1 MKKSSAIIAI
11 IITILVLAVIGLSIS
26 IVYVHNSKENDT
38 SSSKKV
44 SEKADKNETKNKIDK
59 EDIEEEKEE
68 KKENKETVKKNK
80 ERTPEIIAEELA
92 SILDGS
98 DEECLEYLL
107 EVTDFKAYKYYRSPG
122 ETVDFDVV
130 TDYASYR
137 DAAKKIFLKEYNAMT
152 DEDEKE
158 EKQWFKDH
166 YDELYYSTEKLDL
179 FVYKKSDLHECKVFP
194 EFDEIIVTYKGNN
207 DEEQN
212 YHLLFYKNK
221 LVNIEWADEIEE
233 LETKMDNFFASH

>member
-152 DEDEKE
+152 DEDEKA

>member
-44 SEKADKNETKNKIDK
+44 SEKSDKNETKNKIDK
-59 EDIEEEKEE
+59 EDIEEEEKEE
-68 KKENKETVKKNK
+68 KKETVKKNK

-107 EVTDFKAYKYYRSPG
+107 EVTDFKAYKYYRAPG

-233 LETKMDNFFASH
+233 LETKMDRFFASY

>member
-26 IVYVHNSKENDT
+26 IIYVHNSKENET

-59 EDIEEEKEE
+59 EDIEEKEKEE
-68 KKENKETVKKNK
+68 KEETVKKNK

-107 EVTDFKAYKYYRSPG
+107 EVTDFKAYKYYRTSE

-130 TDYASYR
+130 TDYEGYR
-137 DAAKKIFLKEYNAMT
+137 DASKKIFLKEYNAMT
-152 DEDEKE
+152 DEDEKA

>member
-26 IVYVHNSKENDT
+26 IIYVHNSKENET

-59 EDIEEEKEE
+59 EDIEEKEKEE
-68 KKENKETVKKNK
+68 KEETVKKNK

-107 EVTDFKAYKYYRSPG
+107 EVTDFKAYKYYRTSE

-130 TDYASYR
+130 TDYEGYR
-137 DAAKKIFLKEYNAMT
+137 DASKKIFLKEYNAMT
-152 DEDEKE
+152 DEDEKA

-221 LVNIEWADEIEE
+221 LVNIEWADEMEE
-233 LETKMDNFFASH
+233 LETKMDRFFASH

>member
-26 IVYVHNSKENDT
+26 IVYVHNSKENET

-59 EDIEEEKEE
+59 EDVEDEEKEE
-68 KKENKETVKKNK
+68 KKETVKKNK

-107 EVTDFKAYKYYRSPG
+107 EVTDFKAYKYYRTSE

-130 TDYASYR
+130 TDYEGYR
-137 DAAKKIFLKEYNAMT
+137 DASKKIFLKEYNAMT

-221 LVNIEWADEIEE
+221 LVNIEWADEMEE
-233 LETKMDNFFASH
+233 LETKMDRFFASH

>member
-44 SEKADKNETKNKIDK
+44 SEKSDKNETKNKIDK
-59 EDIEEEKEE
+59 EDIEEEEKEE
-68 KKENKETVKKNK
+68 KKETVKKNK

-221 LVNIEWADEIEE
+221 LVNIEWSDEMEE
-233 LETKMDNFFASH
+233 LETKMDRFFASH

>member
-44 SEKADKNETKNKIDK
+44 SEKSDKNETKNKIDK
-59 EDIEEEKEE
+59 EDIEEEEKEE
-68 KKENKETVKKNK
+68 KKETVKKNK

-107 EVTDFKAYKYYRSPG
+107 EVTDFKASKYYRSPG

-233 LETKMDNFFASH
+233 LETKMDRFFASY

>member
-26 IVYVHNSKENDT
+26 IIYVHNSKENET

-59 EDIEEEKEE
+59 EDIEEEEKEE
-68 KKENKETVKKNK
+68 KKETVKKNK

-107 EVTDFKAYKYYRSPG
+107 EVTDFKAYKYYRTSE

-130 TDYASYR
+130 TDYEGYR
-137 DAAKKIFLKEYNAMT
+137 DASKKIFLKEYNAMT
-152 DEDEKE
+152 DEDEKA

-221 LVNIEWADEIEE
+221 LVNIEWADEMEE
-233 LETKMDNFFASH
+233 LETKMDRFFASH

>member
-26 IVYVHNSKENDT
+26 IIYVHNSKENET

-59 EDIEEEKEE
+59 EDIEEEEKEE
-68 KKENKETVKKNK
+68 KKETVKKNK

-152 DEDEKE
+152 DEDEKA

-233 LETKMDNFFASH
+233 LETKMDRFFASY

>member
-26 IVYVHNSKENDT
+26 IIYVHNSKENET

-59 EDIEEEKEE
+59 EDIEEEEKEE
-68 KKENKETVKKNK
+68 KKETVKKNK

-107 EVTDFKAYKYYRSPG
+107 EVTDFKAYKYYRTSE

-130 TDYASYR
+130 TDYEGYR
-137 DAAKKIFLKEYNAMT
+137 DASKKIFLKEYNAMT
-152 DEDEKE
+152 DEDEKA

-233 LETKMDNFFASH
+233 LETKMDRFFASY

>member
-26 IVYVHNSKENDT
+26 IIYVHNSKENET
-38 SSSKKV
+38 SSSEKV
-44 SEKADKNETKNKIDK
+44 SEKEDKKETKNKIDN
-59 EDIEEEKEE
+59 EDIEEEEKEE
-68 KKENKETVKKNK
+68 KKETVKKNK

-107 EVTDFKAYKYYRSPG
+107 EVTDFKAYKYYRTSE

-130 TDYASYR
+130 TDYEGYR
-137 DAAKKIFLKEYNAMT
+137 DASKKIFLKEYNAMT
-152 DEDEKE
+152 DEDEKA

-233 LETKMDNFFASH
+233 LETKMDRFFASY

>member
-44 SEKADKNETKNKIDK
+44 SEKSDKNETKNKIDK
-59 EDIEEEKEE
+59 EDIEEEEKEE
-68 KKENKETVKKNK
+68 KKETVKKNK

-107 EVTDFKAYKYYRSPG
+107 EVTDFKAYKYYRTSE

-130 TDYASYR
+130 TDYEGYR
-137 DAAKKIFLKEYNAMT
+137 DASKKIFLKEYNAMT
-152 DEDEKE
+152 DEDEKA

-233 LETKMDNFFASH
+233 LETKMDRFFASY

>member
-59 EDIEEEKEE
+59 EDIEEEEKEE
-68 KKENKETVKKNK
+68 KKETVKKNK

-107 EVTDFKAYKYYRSPG
+107 EVTDFKAYKYYRTSE

-130 TDYASYR
+130 TDYEGYR
-137 DAAKKIFLKEYNAMT
+137 DASKKIFLKEYNAMT
-152 DEDEKE
+152 DEDEKA

-233 LETKMDNFFASH
+233 LETKMDRFFASY

>member
-44 SEKADKNETKNKIDK
+44 SEKSDKNETKNKIDK
-59 EDIEEEKEE
+59 EDIEEEEKEE
-68 KKENKETVKKNK
+68 KKETVKKNK

-179 FVYKKSDLHECKVFP
+179 FVYKKRSNPFTQVAPICLRCHV
-194 EFDEIIVTYKGNN
+194 IWTAW
-207 DEEQN
+207 
-212 YHLLFYKNK
+212 HLF
-221 LVNIEWADEIEE
+221 
-233 LETKMDNFFASH
+233 

>member
-26 IVYVHNSKENDT
+26 IIYVHNSKENET

-59 EDIEEEKEE
+59 EDIEEEEKEE
-68 KKENKETVKKNK
+68 KKETVKKNK

-152 DEDEKE
+152 DEDEKA

-221 LVNIEWADEIEE
+221 LVNIEWADEMEE
-233 LETKMDNFFASH
+233 LETKMDRFFASH

>member
-1 MKKSSAIIAI
+1 M
-11 IITILVLAVIGLSIS
+11 
-26 IVYVHNSKENDT
+26 
-38 SSSKKV
+38 
-44 SEKADKNETKNKIDK
+44 
-59 EDIEEEKEE
+59 
-68 KKENKETVKKNK
+68 
-80 ERTPEIIAEELA
+80 
-92 SILDGS
+92 
-98 DEECLEYLL
+98 L

-137 DAAKKIFLKEYNAMT
+137 DAAKNIFLKEYNAMT
-152 DEDEKE
+152 DEDEKA

-166 YDELYYSTEKLDL
+166 YDELYQSTEKLDL

-221 LVNIEWADEIEE
+221 LVNIEWSDEIEE
-233 LETKMDNFFASH
+233 LETKMDNFFASY